1 MGSNK
6 KVFTING
13 CKITDIEICNK
24 KMAYPIASKKAN
36 KKYRDLIK
44 ILTDLLV
51 DDDDSG
57 ETCREALN
65 QIEKFRQAVKF
76 QETSQNKY
84 ILFLQ
89 YKMQTL
95 MKENTS
101 LRESVNK
108 IYRNNK

>member
-1 MGSNK
+1 MYVISKYSNIGNLLDLDRLSNLISFPMSSNK

-51 DDDDSG
+51 DNDDSG
-57 ETCREALN
+57 ETGRVEIN
-65 QIEKFRQAVKF
+65 QIESIRIMIKN
-76 QETSQNKY
+76 E
-84 ILFLQ
+84 
-89 YKMQTL
+89 YKNIIT
-95 MKENTS
+95 
-101 LRESVNK
+101 
-108 IYRNNK
+108 

>member
-1 MGSNK
+1 M
-6 KVFTING
+6 FE
-13 CKITDIEICNK
+13 DPEI
-24 KMAYPIASKKAN
+24 
-36 KKYRDLIK
+36 
-44 ILTDLLV
+44 
-51 DDDDSG
+51 
-57 ETCREALN
+57 